1 MSTSQIFTAN
11 KLKITL
17 LTTQKNRHI
26 LALMKNVGI
35 VIAAVI
41 IILVVAVGGIFF
53 LKSSKAPAMPKPT
66 TTVTPTKA
74 LKTNSVILEQLW
86 GFCRAEKL
94 SPAQL
99 PILTIK
105 APAQFYV
112 ADKKFAGDFNMK
124 DAAGKATTAHIISD
138 GTDIYIWSSAMNGGI
153 KMSLA
158 AAKSA
163 ATNAQNNQSVNIN
176 QNVSMNCGAWTVDAS
191 KFIVPTNITFS
202 DMSKFFP
209 QGQPTVTVAP
219 ETGAQTGTSPC
230 DQIPAVRPR
239 QPAKTPCNL
248 PVNNL

>member
-1 MSTSQIFTAN
+1 M
-11 KLKITL
+11 
-17 LTTQKNRHI
+17 TTQKNRHI

-74 LKTNSVILEQLW
+74 LKTNSVTGTIVGL
-86 GFCRAEKL
+86 L
-94 SPAQL
+94 SGGKT
-99 PILTIK
+99 LTCTIAYPNDK
-105 APAQFYV
+105 GTGTVFV

-230 DQIPAVRPR
+230 DQIPAG
-239 QPAKTPCNL
+239 PAKTACENAMQSSGQ
-248 PVNNL
+248 